1 MKTLNECKQNIQ
13 EFANQHKIIF
23 DDEGDCGFG
32 RECIGLRSDHTWIAF
47 NPYDSETYKPIEEY
61 SDDRFHAIAPKD
73 AYHKHDCIA
82 VLGRGD
88 KVIIQLSDWV
98 DKLRELNVKL
108 IEIPNKFDNMI
119 QYLMSGYT
127 TPTFIIPKEKH
138 ADKS

>member
-32 RECIGLRSDHTWIAF
+32 RECVGLRDGSGWIDF
-47 NPYDSETYKPIEEY
+47 NPWNRETFKPIEKY

-82 VLGRGD
+82 VLGRGED
-88 KVIIQLSDWV
+88 VIRQLSDWV
-98 DKLRELNVKL
+98 DGLRKLNVKL
-108 IEIPNKFDNMI
+108 IQIENKFDNMFEYMLKGTHTSI
-119 QYLMSGYT
+119 FT
-127 TPTFIIPKEKH
+127 IPKEKH